1 MSSLLPIKARTELAR
16 SLFRDMVNVNDYFY
30 VFFGHSRPWSTPT
43 EIVPVLSDTL
53 LSNNGIHNTIM
64 AVKRVEPTD
73 VVYMVN
79 RVDWTTGTIYDRFD
93 DVVDLSIK
101 NFYVYNESNSCIYK
115 CVNRKDYIDGS
126 VVVPSTHLP
135 ASASAENFSTADGYW
150 WRLIYHV
157 PDADVQKFLTSAYIP
172 VRFFSSATNFNV
184 SGTVYAAVVTNGG
197 AGYVTAPTVIING
210 DGKNASATATIVD
223 GTVTSITMI
232 TAGSGYSWATISFES
247 SVGTGAAA
255 IVRLLAIDPIDDINV
270 SVAAAAQ
277 ANASCIDFIDIL
289 NPNTGGRGSN
299 YTPETVFTLVGDGA
313 GATLLVTFVEAG
325 TGNINSIVTGDKGQQ
340 YTFASVVT
348 TGAGEG
354 AQLKPILTPLYGHGG
369 DVPAELLATTLAVSV
384 DVEDIFPAFFLNND
398 FRQAG
403 IIKNIRAYG
412 VLGDIYSSD
421 SGDASYTIQVSD
433 VGNYHD
439 DDVIATD
446 GGGVFSVVQISG
458 NFVKLLPSIDI
469 ISETSVLTNTTTSGS
484 LASIVANSIVFPQI
498 NTKTGDIIY
507 VQNFLPIERQSNQTE
522 TPTFYLNF

>member
-1 MSSLLPIKARTELAR
+1 MSSLLPIKARTELTR
-16 SLFRDMVNVNDYFY
+16 SLFRDIVNVNDYFY
-30 VFFGHSRPWSTPT
+30 VFFGHSRPWSTPA
-43 EIVPVLSDTL
+43 EIVPALSDTL

-64 AVKRVEPTD
+64 AVKRIEPTD

-79 RVDWTTGTIYDRFD
+79 RVNWTTGTIYDRFD
-93 DVVDLSIK
+93 DTVDLSTK
-101 NFYVYNESNSCIYK
+101 NFYVYNASNSCIYK
-115 CVNRKDYIDGS
+115 CVNRKDYLGWAP
-126 VVVPSTHLP
+126 VPSTVVP
-135 ASASAENFSTADGYW
+135 ASTSAENFSTADGYW

-157 PDADVQKFLTSAYIP
+157 PDADVQKFLTTNYIP
-172 VRFFSSATNFNV
+172 VRFFSSSTNFNCSGVV
-184 SGTVYAAVVTNGG
+184 SGITINDGG
-197 AGYVTAPTVIING
+197 SGYTTPPTVIISG
-210 DGKNASATATIVD
+210 DGKGAQGVATVVN
-223 GTVTSITMI
+223 GTVTAVSIS
-232 TAGSGYSWATISFES
+232 AEGSGYSWATISFES

-255 IVRLLAIDPIDDINV
+255 IVQLLAIDPIDDINV
-270 SVAAAAQ
+270 AISAAAQ
-277 ANASCIDFIDIL
+277 ANAGCIDFIDIL

-313 GATLLVTFVEAG
+313 DATLLVTFVEAG

-412 VLGDIYSSD
+412 VLGGIYNSD
-421 SGDASYTIQVSD
+421 TGDASYTIQVSD

-446 GGGVFSVVQISG
+446 SGGVFSVVQISG

-469 ISETSVLTNTTTSGS
+469 ISETSVLSNTTTSGS